1 MFQNKMHKVRGSNFG
16 SWTEPWRNLHATAW
30 YLRYRNEFPNVD
42 FSDLYYWIFC
52 NQFNG
57 VTSKKP
63 RSKQMRMSKKYVDET
78 KSKTHGATIVS
89 TASSEES
96 TDCMADSLS
105 EIFKNIAKNAGTGPY
120 LNIEGSDLAKL
131 LDNNMIHVEETL
143 PGYLRTE
150 LGKVS
155 DEDGWVSIGEAEK
168 LLERMRYVMSHLS
181 VRKAGGQSKHE
192 ILALSTHLTHPI
204 LVCTELE
211 VIEDARE
218 PTTKV

>member
-1 MFQNKMHKVRGSNFG
+1 MEPQLKQGKKREINKTRPKLMK
-16 SWTEPWRNLHATAW
+16 
-30 YLRYRNEFPNVD
+30 
-42 FSDLYYWIFC
+42 
-52 NQFNG
+52 
-57 VTSKKP
+57 
-63 RSKQMRMSKKYVDET
+63 MSKTRFIDET

-131 LDNNMIHVEETL
+131 LDNNIIYVEETL
-143 PGYLRTE
+143 PDYLRTE

-168 LLERMRYVMSHLS
+168 LLKRMRYVMSHLS

>member
-1 MFQNKMHKVRGSNFG
+1 MEPQLKQGKKREINKTRPKLMK
-16 SWTEPWRNLHATAW
+16 
-30 YLRYRNEFPNVD
+30 
-42 FSDLYYWIFC
+42 
-52 NQFNG
+52 
-57 VTSKKP
+57 
-63 RSKQMRMSKKYVDET
+63 MSKTRFIDET